1 LEHIVKRL
9 EGKVIAIA
17 GGAGGIG
24 TATSTRLAS
33 EGAAVIVGDI
43 NIEDAER
50 VAAKITANGGKATA
64 YKLSLGDEASVA
76 EMVATAVRIY
86 GGLDGFHCNAVDVT
100 RHSEDDDILTM
111 DLAAYDQMMHVNTRG
126 YMVCT
131 RHAVPEM
138 LKRGGGA
145 MLYTSSGAAYVGDG
159 TRPVY
164 AMGKS
169 AVHAMSRYVATRW
182 GKQGIRSNVI
192 SPGLIVHDAVRE
204 RIPASALTNA
214 LERARTPRL
223 GEPTDIAAM
232 AAMLLSDDAAFVTG
246 QVICVD
252 GGSTMRA

>member
-1 LEHIVKRL
+1 MRRFQ
-9 EGKVIAIA
+9 GKVIAIA

-24 TATSTRLAS
+24 TATSLRLAS
-33 EGAAVIVGDI
+33 EGAAVMVGDI
-43 NIEDAER
+43 NIDEAQR
-50 VAAKITANGGKATA
+50 VAAAISASGGKATA
-64 YKLSLGDEASVA
+64 FQLSLGDEASVQDFIA
-76 EMVATAVRIY
+76 AAVRTY

-100 RHSEDDDILTM
+100 RNAEDDDILTM
-111 DLAAYDQMMHVNTRG
+111 DLGAYDQMMGVNTRG
-126 YMVCT
+126 YVVCT
-131 RHAVPEM
+131 RYAVPEM

-169 AVHAMSRYVATRW
+169 AVHALSRYVATRW
-182 GKQGIRSNVI
+182 GKQGVRSNVI
-192 SPGLIVHDAVRE
+192 SPGLILHDAVRAH
-204 RIPASALTNA
+204 IPASALDQA

-223 GEPTDIAAM
+223 GEPDDIAAM
-232 AAMLLSDDAAFVTG
+232 AALLLSNDGAFVTG

>member
-1 LEHIVKRL
+1 VKRL

-24 TATSTRLAS
+24 TAVSHRLAS
-33 EGAAVIVGDI
+33 EGAAVVVGDI
-43 NIEDAER
+43 NIEDAQR
-50 VAAKITANGGKATA
+50 VAASIASAGGKATA
-64 YKLSLGDEASVA
+64 FQLSLGDEASVA
-76 EMVATAVRIY
+76 ELMATTVRTY
-86 GGLDGFHCNAVDVT
+86 DGLDGFHCNAVDT
-100 RHSEDDDILTM
+100 TWRAEDDDILTM
-111 DLAAYDQMMHVNTRG
+111 DINAYEQMMRVNTGG

-169 AVHAMSRYVATRW
+169 AVHALSRYVATRW

-192 SPGLIVHDAVRE
+192 SPGLILHDAVRA
-204 RIPASALTNA
+204 RVSPASVESALQRT
-214 LERARTPRL
+214 RTPRL
-223 GEPTDIAAM
+223 GEPGDIAAM
-232 AAMLLSDDAAFVTG
+232 AALLLSNDGAFVTG